1 MPRTMLTVGT
11 LVGIVSL
18 IVVAL
23 VASQIG
29 GSRIRA
35 SHQISIGQLSLSSDK
50 VLPGVP
56 VTVTYDLISI
66 RGIEDA
72 SMIMVRTSEES
83 VAIGEVSSTDL
94 GTGRFTVRVPCSSEI
109 YEQAKKN
116 KARFVLVS
124 NDQGVLAQSGSFSIL
139 PPGPDCIYR

>member
-1 MPRTMLTVGT
+1 MPRMMITVGT
-11 LVGIVSL
+11 LVGVVTL

-23 VASQIG
+23 VGSQIG

-35 SHQISIGQLSLSSDK
+35 SHQVSIGQLLLSSDQ

-56 VTVTYDLISI
+56 VSVTYDLINI
-66 RGIEDA
+66 NGIKDA

-83 VAIGEVSSTDL
+83 VVIGEVTSTEL
-94 GTGRFTVRVPCSSEI
+94 GIGKFTVRVPCSGEI

-124 NDQGVLAQSGSFSIL
+124 NDYGVLAQSGSFSIL
-139 PPGPDCIYR
+139 PPGPDCLY